1 MVAKNTPDQTALESY
16 FDLAILRFLKLSF
29 SVGGRRLAA
38 LSLQF
43 QGKNLFRAI
52 VFGLMLLASVAIGG
66 FMGLLIVYK
75 SDLPE
80 VRQLEDYRP
89 NVITELY
96 SDDGRTIGSFALER
110 RVVIGYEQIP
120 KVLKDALIA
129 TEDQNF
135 ERHWGIDV
143 TGIARAIVKGMIY
156 GKRIQGTSTL
166 TQQLSRLCF
175 LNSEKS
181 FKRKFQEFLFS
192 IQIERFYTKPQIL
205 TLYCNQVPLG
215 HRTYGFEAAAQF
227 YFSKSLKD
235 LKLEEAAVL
244 AAMPAVAHFASPI
257 TNPERVKLRRNYV
270 LDRMAKKH
278 RISGA
283 QADAAKMLPMELRVS
298 TRQNAVAP
306 YFAEEIRKEL
316 EQRYGPEAVNEQGLR
331 AYTTLN
337 LEMQQAANEALR
349 NGLEGFDRRHGWR
362 GVQGN
367 VFKLGNTS
375 LESYAHP
382 DWKKPKI
389 AGSPLTGLVLSVKP
403 RSAQVRF
410 GDCQATLQDAGIAWT
425 GKKFVSELFKAGDLV
440 VFQILSVDLTRK
452 QLKVELYQRPE
463 VQGALVA
470 LEPSTGAIKALVGG
484 YDFESSKFNRATQ
497 ALRQTGSAFKPFVYA
512 MALNEGMTPTDTIQD
527 TPVSYP
533 SSQGQWAPQNY
544 DRKFEGL
551 VTLRRA
557 MAQSRNIPAV
567 RLLDRFGVV
576 KGIEYV
582 KRFGITSPLSPYLPL
597 ALGSAEATLL
607 EMTAAYAVFPN
618 DGVRISPRFT
628 QRVTDYSGEIREE
641 NLVEVREVIP
651 QDTARAMVSLLQ
663 SVVELGTAQNAK
675 VLHRPVAGKT
685 GTTNDYTDT
694 WFIGFTPSLACG
706 VWVGYDKKK
715 SLGKGETGARAALPI
730 WIEFMQRVLQ
740 DKPVEAFVKF
750 SLPEKP
756 LTEKTDTPDDAQG
769 DGETP
774 PE

>member
-1 MVAKNTPDQTALESY
+1 MAD
-16 FDLAILRFLKLSF
+16 
-29 SVGGRRLAA
+29 

-43 QGKNLFRAI
+43 QGKNVFRAI
-52 VFGLMLLASVAIGG
+52 VFGLLLLASVATGG
-66 FMGLLIVYK
+66 FLGLLIVYK

-80 VRQLEDYRP
+80 VRELEDYRP

-110 RVVIGYEQIP
+110 RVVISYEQIP
-120 KVLKDALIA
+120 KILSDALIA

-143 TGIARAIVKGMIY
+143 SGIARAIVKGTIY

-175 LNSEKS
+175 LSSEKS

-227 YFSKSLKD
+227 YFSRSLKD
-235 LKLEEAAVL
+235 LRLEEAAVL
-244 AAMPAVAHFASPI
+244 VAMPAIAHFASPV

-270 LDRMAKKH
+270 LDRMAKKK
-278 RISGA
+278 RITTA
-283 QADAAKMLPMELRVS
+283 QASAAKMLPMELRVS

-316 EQRYGPEAVNEQGLR
+316 EQKYGSEAVNEHGLR

-349 NGLEGFDRRHGWR
+349 HGLESFDRRHGWR
-362 GVQGN
+362 GALGN
-367 VFKLGNTS
+367 VFKLRNTN
-375 LESYAHP
+375 LQSYTHA
-382 DWKKPKI
+382 DWKRPKL
-389 AGSPLTGLVLSVKP
+389 AGSPLTGLVLSVKQ
-403 RSAQVRF
+403 RSAQVKF
-410 GDCQATLQDAGIAWT
+410 GDYQGTVQDAGIAWT
-425 GKKFVSELFKAGDLV
+425 GKKSIAQLFKVGDLV
-440 VFQILSVDLTRK
+440 LFQILGVDPARK

-484 YDFESSKFNRATQ
+484 YDFESSKFNRASQ

-512 MALNEGMTPTDTIQD
+512 MALNEGMTPSDTIQD

-551 VTLRRA
+551 ITLRRA

-567 RLLDRFGVV
+567 RLLERFGAP

-582 KRFGITSPLSPYLPL
+582 KRFGITSPLLPYLPL

-618 DGVRISPRFT
+618 DGVRIRPRFT

-641 NLVEVREVIP
+641 NLVEVHEVIP
-651 QDTARAMVSLLQ
+651 QETARAMVSLLQ

-685 GTTNDYTDT
+685 GTTNDYTDA

-715 SLGKGETGARAALPI
+715 SLGKGEIGARAALPV
-730 WIEFMQRVLQ
+730 WIEFMQRVLK
-740 DKPVEAFVKF
+740 DKPVETFAKF
-750 SLPEKP
+750 SPPERP
-756 LTEKTDTPDDAQG
+756 LAERTDTADDAEG
-769 DGETP
+769 DGEKP